1 MESVAALLI
10 AEKQIKNAYPWQS
23 FRDLEVPLAFSTD
36 WPVVGL
42 NPMET
47 LAGAVFP
54 KIPDKRWK
62 DQSQGLI
69 EAISSYTAVGAYAE
83 FAENSKGIR

>member
-1 MESVAALLI
+1 
-10 AEKQIKNAYPWQS
+10 
-23 FRDLEVPLAFSTD
+23 
-36 WPVVGL
+36 
-42 NPMET
+42 MET

-83 FAENSKGIR
+83 FAENSKGMLRAGMFADIVLLSENLQNADKDCLKNTEVILTICDGEVVFSR